1 MIKFFRRIRQQLL
14 TENKFS
20 KYVLYAI
27 GEIALVMIGILL
39 ALQVNNWNEERK
51 SKSLVTT
58 YIGSLQGDLKKDI
71 ELLTPGISYIEFD
84 WKKNKSY
91 SSRLSSPNATYDTLI
106 KIARYEFFPA
116 MGGPQNELN
125 QNTYNTLLSTGDIN
139 LLDTGLLKKLQNH
152 YTLASGHVNDMKMNG
167 QIYTD
172 HVKEYLSSYP
182 TILEHNAINGSLMEP
197 FWENIDQ
204 NDLKS
209 KFNGILTA
217 RIFMGHDINSRK
229 NELLSQTQ
237 EFVSYLDS
245 LGH

>member
-1 MIKFFRRIRQQLL
+1 MIKFFRKIRHRLL

-20 KYVLYAI
+20 KYLIYAI
-27 GEIALVMIGILL
+27 GEIVLVMIGILL

-51 SKSLVTT
+51 RKSLINT
-58 YIGSLQGDLKKDI
+58 YIGSLQADLRNDI

-91 SSRLSSPNATYDTLI
+91 SARLSSPNATNDTLI

-139 LLDTGLLKKLQNH
+139 LLESGLLKKLQNH
-152 YTLASGHVNDMKMNG
+152 YTQVSGHLNDMKMNG

-172 HVKEYLSSYP
+172 HTKEYLSSYP
-182 TILEHNAINGSLMEP
+182 TILEHNAINGRLIDS

-204 NDLKS
+204 DDLKS

-217 RIFMGHDINSRK
+217 RIFMSYDINDRK
-229 NELLSQTQ
+229 NTILSQTQ